1 MALDALDALLDAA
14 IPSST
19 SVSEN
24 ATDGVE
30 GPRTGAWSTCTTLVA
45 TGVKTNGFREILG
58 IEVTSSEDGPDW
70 RSSAAASHAVS
81 PASRWSP
88 PKPTTALIAA
98 VGAIVPGGSWQHCH
112 TSCAVIMMSIT
123 PKTSWQSV
131 RSLPH
136 SVFDQ
141 ADPKSVG
148 AQYSRTLDAYTS
160 NYRCRRIG
168 GGCF

>member
-1 MALDALDALLDAA
+1 MIAA
-14 IPSST
+14 I
-19 SVSEN
+19 
-24 ATDGVE
+24 
-30 GPRTGAWSTCTTLVA
+30 
-45 TGVKTNGFREILG
+45 
-58 IEVTSSEDGPDW
+58 
-70 RSSAAASHAVS
+70 
-81 PASRWSP
+81 
-88 PKPTTALIAA
+88 
-98 VGAIVPGGSWQHCH
+98 GAIVPGGSWQHCH